1 MVDLAP
7 RTASLPPTNYG
18 GDLWRF
24 TATSRMP
31 ANQPQG
37 DLSDARS
44 RRLTFKLRDTA
55 QCTIAISGR
64 SPQLGWLEELRSDL
78 IAYRWSDALG
88 AFRPLFRGCVTQSE
102 DEISPTAHTVTLTAT
117 GYRGI
122 LGRRSLRAQLT
133 FAATEQASIVG
144 QLFTLGD
151 KPVGYSSALGLAQA
165 FMNPDG
171 SPLAGNATGVH
182 RDRTYYPGQ
191 VIDAAVDNMST
202 DLPGP
207 YDWDVT
213 PATDHAGVASLW
225 YPARGIPR
233 AFVAEYGA
241 TVSNVTRAVS
251 TTTFANYSMVTG
263 MTPADGSLP
272 PFAESFGPGWTDPI
286 GNPEGAWMMV
296 SGQPDVSVL
305 ATLQQDADGNVALY
319 GDLEPSYTV
328 TMVNGRWS
336 PDDCW
341 LGDTVRLIVQS
352 GRLNVDTSVRITAV
366 SIELDDNGT
375 EVATLTAGIPP
386 PGLGPLLR
394 AVDRR
399 LDRLEIR

>member
-7 RTASLPPTNYG
+7 RSSLPPSSTG

-31 ANQPQG
+31 ANEPQG

-44 RRLTFKLRDTA
+44 RKLAFKLRDTA
-55 QCTIAISGR
+55 QLTLAISGR
-64 SPQLGWLEELRSDL
+64 SPQLGWLEELRSDV
-78 IAYRWSDALG
+78 IAYRWSDAAG
-88 AFRPLFRGCVTQSE
+88 AFVPRFRGCITQSE
-102 DEISPTAHTVTLTAT
+102 DEISPTIHTVTLTAT
-117 GYRGI
+117 GYRGV
-122 LGRRSLRAQLT
+122 LDRRSLRAGLT
-133 FAATEQASIVG
+133 FAATEQATIIG

-151 KPVGYSSALGLAQA
+151 KPFGYSGALGLAQA

-171 SPLAGNATGVH
+171 SPLAGNATGVN

-191 VIDAAVDNMST
+191 VIGAAIDNMST

-207 YDWDVT
+207 FDWGVE
-213 PATDHAGVASLW
+213 PSTDHAGVASLW
-225 YPARGIPR
+225 YPQRGTTRP
-233 AFVAEYGA
+233 FVAEYGA
-241 TVSNVTRAVS
+241 TVSDVTRAVS
-251 TTTFANYSMVTG
+251 TTAFANYSMVTG
-263 MTPADGSLP
+263 ATPEGATSAL
-272 PFAESFGPGWTDPI
+272 FAEAFGDGWNDPVAY
-286 GNPEGAWMMV
+286 PEGAWMAV
-296 SGQPDVSVL
+296 TGQPDVSVV
-305 ATLQQDADGNVALY
+305 ATLQQSANGNVALY
-319 GDLEPSYTV
+319 GDLEPSYTLK
-328 TMVNGRWS
+328 MVAGRWS

-366 SIELDDNGT
+366 AIDIDETGT
-375 EVATLTAGIPP
+375 EAATLTAGIPP

-394 AVDRR
+394 SVDRR